1 MPKVDIPSKDAEIRE
16 VLSWLRDRLGPTFLV
31 IDHWDGDLC
40 AIGVAA
46 THDPKQ
52 LVYISSWNRPG
63 GRYFVELETAPAPGS
78 EMPYTSVSKFDTVDR
93 EELACIVAQHLTPR
107 P

>member
-1 MPKVDIPSKDAEIRE
+1 MPERDIPSKDAEIRE

-40 AIGVAA
+40 ATGVAA
-46 THDPKQ
+46 MHDPQQ
-52 LVYISSWNRPG
+52 LVYISSWNRPSG
-63 GRYFVELETAPAPGS
+63 HYFVELETAPAPGS
-78 EMPYTSVSKFDTVDR
+78 ELPYASVSKFDSVDR
-93 EELACIVAQHLTPR
+93 DELARLVAQHLTPR

>member
-1 MPKVDIPSKDAEIRE
+1 MSRVEIPSKDAEIRA
-16 VLSWLRDRLGPTFLV
+16 VLSWLRDRLGPSFV
-31 IDHWDGDLC
+31 VVDHRDGDLC

-46 THDPKQ
+46 IHDPKQ

-78 EMPYTSVSKFDTVDR
+78 EMPYASVSKLDNVDR
-93 EELACIVAQHLTPR
+93 DELTCIVAQHLTPR